1 MNPTS
6 KLRCK
11 GITKLHQRS
20 ASIGLKP
27 RNLGGGGLLSG
38 MIEFGRMLLQ

>member
-6 KLRCK
+6 KLRCI
-11 GITKLHQRS
+11 GITKLRQQS
-20 ASIGLKP
+20 ASIRLMP
-27 RNLGGGGLLSG
+27 RNLSGGGLLSG

>member
-11 GITKLHQRS
+11 GITKLHQQS
-20 ASIGLKP
+20 ASTGLKP
-27 RNLGGGGLLSG
+27 QNLSGGGLLSG